1 MRRAEQLIT
10 LDFIKENLRRASK
23 ESIAIIKPREN
34 KRENKSSGSFSKRY
48 CQIEPIRLISK

>member
-1 MRRAEQLIT
+1 MKQAEQLIT

-34 KRENKSSGSFSKRY
+34 TRGNKSFSSFYRKILSD
-48 CQIEPIRLISK
+48 